1 VRALDLAKML
11 NFHRSMEGALKFA
24 QRMRLPA
31 LEERVGLLIQAKAQE
46 AELTAALGLTAG
58 GVGLSQSQQMQSQSQ
73 TPVTYVAPSLGK
85 ENHCSS
91 QVKTLARTRTQAAHN
106 PSLARCTR
114 GCENTQPQ
122 ASRPSLLL
130 N

>member
-46 AELTAALGLTAG
+46 AELTAALGLG
-58 GVGLSQSQQMQSQSQ
+58 EPSQSQQMPSQQ
-73 TPVTYVAPSLGK
+73 LPVTYVAPSLGK
-85 ENHCSS
+85 ENNCSS
-91 QVKTLARTRTQAAHN
+91 QVRTQPIPL
-106 PSLARCTR
+106 PSLK
-114 GCENTQPQ
+114 
-122 ASRPSLLL
+122 PSPV
-130 N
+130 